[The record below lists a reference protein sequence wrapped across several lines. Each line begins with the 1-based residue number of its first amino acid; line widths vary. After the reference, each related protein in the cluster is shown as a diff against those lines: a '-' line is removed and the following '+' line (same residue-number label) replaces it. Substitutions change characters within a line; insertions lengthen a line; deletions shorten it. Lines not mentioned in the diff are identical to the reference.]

1 MIECQDTLHKCSKG
15 PLITNHP
22 QLNNKVWAGIS
33 LAVIICL
40 PHTALALDVPLKLD
54 NKNWQSLTYKNI
66 KANTVSQTEDG
77 IHIAINSSASP
88 LIYVFDTPQTIQN
101 VTVLGKMGKLPVIPE
116 GVVQGELGA
125 DDFPFRLGL
134 VMAGDKTLNFAEKLI
149 APQWVKTLYSLAPKG
164 AGVDHIHFLN
174 LANAGGTLNWQ
185 QRNHPRSKGLFKET
199 IIKQIASQT
208 PFDLS
213 YALPQSAKILALWIS
228 ADGDDT
234 QSSYELTLNSI
245 SLN

>member
-1 MIECQDTLHKCSKG
+1 MKI
-15 PLITNHP
+15 
-22 QLNNKVWAGIS
+22 WAGLS
-33 LAVIICL
+33 LLVITCFTQ
-40 PHTALALDVPLKLD
+40 PVFALDIPLQLD

-66 KANTVSQTEDG
+66 KANTVSQTENG
-77 IHIAINSSASP
+77 FRIAIHSSASP
-88 LIYVFDTPQTIQN
+88 LIYVFNTPQTIQN
-101 VTVLGKMGKLPVIPE
+101 VNVLGMMGDLPVIPD
-116 GVVQGELGA
+116 GFIQGDVGA

-149 APQWVKTLYSLAPKG
+149 APQWVKTLYALAPEG

-174 LANAGGTLNWQ
+174 LANPGGALNWQ

-199 IIKQIASQT
+199 IIKRIAADSQ
-208 PFDLS
+208 FNLS
-213 YALPQSAKILALWIS
+213 YTLPQAAKVLALWIS

-234 QSSYELTLNSI
+234 DSSYELTLNSI